1 MFTVSAPA
9 FGTVVVL
16 LVVGVI
22 KAGTIVAR
30 NYLAQASVLARSF
43 KEHNPE
49 SPFYILV
56 IDGDESDRNCFGPS
70 TQIVLPSDLPI
81 DTFTWHAMATCYEVM
96 EFATSIKPKFLEFL
110 LNDNTSS
117 AMYLDPD
124 IQVFSHLGSIQEEL
138 AGTSI
143 VLTPHCLFPIPRDGM
158 ETSEKT
164 IRHAGI
170 FNLGFIGVSQSGK
183 EFLHWWHERLQT
195 EAVVDLANA
204 LFTDQRWVD
213 FVPSLFPCVI
223 LRDAGLNVAYWNL
236 HERSLS
242 TENNSIKVNGDTLK
256 FVHFSGLDPATP
268 WQLTKHAGANS
279 RVEISADP
287 ILESLVNSYSNLLE
301 SVGHAEQKKVPY
313 GFNKS
318 ADGFALNSYI
328 RRAYLEWWRSYLA
341 GASPRPPS
349 PFNEDS
355 PDFTSWLSTATNGVP
370 GNQFTDIE
378 YELWKS
384 RSDLQHHFPDVLVEH
399 SHDYVKWLN
408 NDPLAQKLFAP
419 VQHLRKGSNEIN
431 PVVPGGFNVIGY
443 FSAELGVGEAGRR
456 IADVVRCVGMP
467 THEVGVRTA
476 HSREQHPNT
485 REIAAST
492 KYEHSILAVNADQTA
507 RVITSCGLNQHPR
520 RRRIGFWFWELDTF
534 PEASRSAFAHVTEV
548 WCASEFTRNAVAAVS
563 PVPVRHIRLPMLIPT
578 SPTPYSKKQTGLP
591 EGFVFLFT
599 FDFNSVM
606 KRKNPVD
613 VLTSYT
619 SAFGPNDGAHLV
631 IKSINGHHQ
640 KAELAKLRYLAAD
653 RADVVIQDGYV
664 SAGLVQAQIELSDC
678 FVSLH
683 RSEGYGLNI
692 AAAMAAGKPAIATGY
707 SGNMTFTSPDYPF
720 LVPYELESV
729 GDNAHP
735 YDPKARWAQPD
746 LTAAAN
752 LMRSVFD
759 DYAQAS
765 QHAEHEKLLIKN
777 NHSLQVAI
785 ESIEPLIIT

>member
-1 MFTVSAPA
+1 M
-9 FGTVVVL
+9 
-16 LVVGVI
+16 

-30 NYLAQASVLARSF
+30 NYLAQASVLAQSF
-43 KEHNPE
+43 NEHNPE
-49 SPFYILV
+49 FPFHILV

-81 DTFTWHAMATCYEVM
+81 ETFAWHAMATSYDVM
-96 EFATSIKPKFLEFL
+96 EFATAIKPKFLEYL

-117 AMYLDPD
+117 AIYLDPD
-124 IQVFSHLGSIQEEL
+124 IQVFSHLESIDEEL
-138 AGTSI
+138 ASTSV

-164 IRHAGI
+164 LRHAGI
-170 FNLGFIGVSQSGK
+170 FNLGFVGVSQNGK
-183 EFLHWWHERLQT
+183 EFLSWWHERLQT

-213 FVPSLFPCVI
+213 FVPSLFPCTI

-236 HERSLS
+236 HERSL
-242 TENNSIKVNGDTLK
+242 TKENNTIRVNGDKLK
-256 FVHFSGLDPATP
+256 FFHFSGLDPATP
-268 WQLTKHAGANS
+268 WQLTKHAGTNP
-279 RVEISADP
+279 RVEINADP
-287 ILESLVNSYSNLLE
+287 ILGSLVNSYSDLLQAA
-301 SVGHAEQKKVPY
+301 GHAEQKKVPY
-313 GFNKS
+313 GFNET
-318 ADGFALNSYI
+318 AAGIALNTYI
-328 RRAYLEWWRSYLA
+328 RRAFGDWWKSYTEGTA
-341 GASPRPPS
+341 PQPPD
-349 PFNEDS
+349 PFNADS
-355 PDFTSWLSTATNGVP
+355 SDFTTWLSNAKNGVP

-378 YELWKS
+378 YQLWKS

-399 SHDYVKWLN
+399 SHHYVNWLN

-419 VQHLRKGSNEIN
+419 VQHLRKNAVEISS
-431 PVVPGGFNVIGY
+431 VVPGGFNVVGY

-456 IADVVRCVGMP
+456 LADVVRCAGMP
-467 THEVGVRTA
+467 TQEVGVRTS

-485 REIAAST
+485 REIAAT
-492 KYEHSILAVNADQTA
+492 TEYEHTILAVNADQTA

-520 RRRIGFWFWELDTF
+520 RRRIGFWFWELSEF
-534 PEASRSAFAHVTEV
+534 PEASKSAFAHVSEV
-548 WCASEFTRNAVAAVS
+548 WCASEFTRDAVTAVS
-563 PVPVRHIRLPMLIPT
+563 PIPVHHIRLPISIPS
-578 SPTPYSKKQTGLP
+578 SPTPYSKKQAGLP

-640 KAELAKLRYLAAD
+640 KAELAKLRYLAAH
-653 RADVVIQDGYV
+653 RSDVIIQDGYL

-707 SGNMTFTSPDYPF
+707 SGNMTFTSAQYPY
-720 LVPYELESV
+720 LVPYDLVPV

-735 YDPKARWAQPD
+735 YNPKAQWAQPD
-746 LTAAAN
+746 LTAAAHQ
-752 LMRSVFD
+752 MRSVFD
-759 DYAQAS
+759 DYSLALD
-765 QHAEHEKLLIKN
+765 HAEQEKQLIIAH
-777 NHSLQVAI
+777 HSLDIAI
-785 ESIEPLIIT
+785 QSVQPLIMT